1 MIQFSDIDISKSI
14 ETRNLICSKRDWFNI
29 LNRIGF
35 ALIFIALMI
44 NSTTSFL
51 DINFNDPK
59 NRASFLTILLPTFF
73 LFALYGLYRT
83 LMETDLLALRL
94 HLTKLK
100 TVRFFV
106 AF

>member
-44 NSTTSFL
+44 TYTNKSDFLQKSF
-51 DINFNDPK
+51 K
-59 NRASFLTILLPTFF
+59 K
-73 LFALYGLYRT
+73 
-83 LMETDLLALRL
+83 E
-94 HLTKLK
+94 
-100 TVRFFV
+100 
-106 AF
+106 